1 MKDKVRIFSYLPNPR
16 VWKSIIAANYGGI
29 DIEVIGDKPRNLVN
43 WLWDYEAKLLTDKE
57 KESYKEL
64 KKTGKRGFAGEL
76 YKTNEFLN
84 AHPFGTVP
92 AAFGGEDKI
101 GVFES
106 NSILREVARLSGH
119 ETLYGGSDIHVKS
132 RIDSFLDANLVFSRE
147 FQVYIL
153 ELEDLNE
160 YTHSRTTSAYEFYL
174 DGIEAS
180 LSTNDYLVGSNLTI
194 ADISFVCEFAQF
206 LREGHYESEIQK
218 KGLDLISRD
227 FKKDYPLSFK
237 HLFTLSEME
246 VFSSVMGTYLDWYKE
261 KNFESF

>member
-1 MKDKVRIFSYLPNPR
+1 MKEKIRIFSYLPNPR

-29 DIEVIGDKPRNLVN
+29 DIEVLGDKPSNLVN
-43 WLWDYEAKLLTDKE
+43 WLWDYEAKLLTEKE
-57 KESYKEL
+57 KESHKDL

-76 YKTNEFLN
+76 YKTK
-84 AHPFGTVP
+84 
-92 AAFGGEDKI
+92 DKV

-106 NSILREVARLSGH
+106 NSILREVARLSEH
-119 ETLYGGSDIHVKS
+119 ETLYGGNDVHLKS

-160 YTHSRTTSAYEFYL
+160 YTHSRTTSAYRFYL

-180 LSTNDYLVGSNLTI
+180 LSTNDYLVGKNLTI

-227 FKKDYPLSFK
+227 FKKDYPLSFN
-237 HLFTLSEME
+237 HLFKLSDMDE
-246 VFSSVMGTYLDWYKE
+246 FSSVMGTYLDWYKE
-261 KNFESF
+261 KNL

>member
-29 DIEVIGDKPRNLVN
+29 EVEVIGDKPRNLVN
-43 WLWDYEAKLLTDKE
+43 WLWDYDAKLLTEPE
-57 KESYKEL
+57 KENYKDL
-64 KKTGKRGFAGEL
+64 RKVGKRGFAGEL
-76 YKTNEFLN
+76 YKTSAFLE

-101 GVFES
+101 GIFES
-106 NSILREVARLSGH
+106 NSILREVARLSVH
-119 ETLYGGSDIHVKS
+119 ETLYGGEDIHIKS

-160 YTHSRTTSAYEFYL
+160 YTHARTSAAYRFYL

-180 LSTNDYLVGSNLTI
+180 LSKTEYLADENLTI
-194 ADISFVCEFAQF
+194 ADISFVCEFSQF
-206 LREGHYESEIQK
+206 LREGHYESDIRE
-218 KGLDLISRD
+218 KGLDLISKD
-227 FKKDYPLSFK
+227 FKKDYPLSFN
-237 HLFTLSEME
+237 HLFKLSAKEE
-246 VFSSVMGTYLDWYKE
+246 FTSVMGTYLDWYKE
-261 KNFESF
+261 KNL